1 MAKRSKTKVSKTER
15 QKAAQEQDDQKKDQI
30 ELGVGEQEDH
40 FTVLLHET
48 VNGCVVDPDG
58 IYVDGTFGRGGHSEL
73 LLSKLSDHGRL
84 FGFDKDPQAIAT
96 GEALEKKD
104 PRFTIIKASFS
115 ELQSQL
121 HARGIEKID
130 GLLLDL
136 GVSSPQLDDAERG
149 FSFMRDGPLDMRM
162 DPTSGESAE
171 DWIARV
177 SPEELARVMKEYGE
191 ERFARRMANAVVR
204 EREVQH
210 INRTVQ
216 LAEILKEANPAWEK
230 HKHPA
235 TRAFQGI
242 RIYINNE
249 LGDLE
254 SILDQSI
261 DVLKVGGRL
270 AVISFHSLE
279 DRMVKRFIRRQ
290 EQGRPVPR
298 GLPVLDDDL
307 GKTMKKMSK
316 AIKPKANE
324 VGGNVR
330 ARSAVLRIAE
340 RIVGERD

>member
-1 MAKRSKTKVSKTER
+1 MAKRSRTKVSKTER
-15 QKAAQEQDDQKKDQI
+15 QQAEQKKDQL

-48 VNGCVVDPDG
+48 VEGCVVDSDG

-73 LLSKLSDHGRL
+73 LLTKLSEKGRL
-84 FGFDKDPQAIAT
+84 FGFDKDPQAIET

-104 PRFTIIKASFS
+104 PRFQIIKASFA

-121 HARGIEKID
+121 QVRGIEKID

-177 SPEELARVMKEYGE
+177 RPEELARVMKEYGE

-254 SILDQSI
+254 SILDQSV
-261 DVLKVGGRL
+261 DVLKTGGRL

-290 EQGRPVPR
+290 EQGRPIPR
-298 GLPVLDDDL
+298 GLPILDENL

-330 ARSAVLRIAE
+330 ARSAILRIAE

>member
-1 MAKRSKTKVSKTER
+1 MAKRSRTKVSKTER
-15 QKAAQEQDDQKKDQI
+15 QQAEQKKDQL

-48 VNGCVVDPDG
+48 VEGCVVDPDG

-73 LLSKLSDHGRL
+73 LLTKLSEKGRL
-84 FGFDKDPQAIAT
+84 FGFDKDPQAIES

-104 PRFTIIKASFS
+104 PRFQIIKASFA

-121 HARGIEKID
+121 QARGIEKID

-177 SPEELARVMKEYGE
+177 RPEELARVMKEYGE

-254 SILDQSI
+254 SILDQSV
-261 DVLKVGGRL
+261 DVLKIGGRL

-290 EQGRPVPR
+290 EQGRSIPR
-298 GLPVLDDDL
+298 GLPVFDEDL

-316 AIKPKANE
+316 AIKPKTDE
-324 VGGNVR
+324 IGGNVR

-340 RIVGERD
+340 RIVGERDSS

>member
-1 MAKRSKTKVSKTER
+1 MAKRSRTKLSKTER
-15 QKAAQEQDDQKKDQI
+15 ERAALEQAEQMQEQL
-30 ELGVGEQEDH
+30 ESGVGEQEDH

-58 IYVDGTFGRGGHSEL
+58 IYVDGTFGRGGHSEQ
-73 LLSKLSDHGRL
+73 LLSKLSDKGRL
-84 FGFDKDPQAIAT
+84 FGFDKDPQAIDT
-96 GEALEKKD
+96 GKALEEKD
-104 PRFTIIKASFS
+104 SRFQIINASFA

-121 HARGIEKID
+121 QARGIEQID

-149 FSFMRDGPLDMRM
+149 FSFLRDGPLDMRM

-177 SPEELARVMKEYGE
+177 SAEELARVMKEYGE

-204 EREVQH
+204 ERELQH

-290 EQGRPVPR
+290 EQGRPVPP

-307 GKTMKKMSK
+307 GKTMKKIGK

-330 ARSAVLRIAE
+330 ARSAVLRLAE

>member
-1 MAKRSKTKVSKTER
+1 MAKRSRTRVTRSER
-15 QKAAQEQDDQKKDQI
+15 IGAGNEAVEPQDH
-30 ELGVGEQEDH
+30 V
-40 FTVLLHET
+40 TVLLHET
-48 VNGCVVDPDG
+48 VEGCVVDPSG

-73 LLSKLSDHGRL
+73 LLSKLSENGRL
-84 FGFDKDPQAIAT
+84 YGFDKDPQAIET

-104 PRFTIIKASFS
+104 SRFQIIKASFS
-115 ELQSQL
+115 ELKSQL
-121 HARGIEKID
+121 QARGIDKID

-149 FSFMRDGPLDMRM
+149 FSFLRDGPLDMRM
-162 DPTSGESAE
+162 DPTTGESAE
-171 DWIARV
+171 DWIAHV
-177 SPEELARVMKEYGE
+177 SAEELARVMKEYGE

-204 EREVQH
+204 ERQLQH

-242 RIYINNE
+242 RIHINNE

-254 SILDQSI
+254 SILDQSV
-261 DVLKVGGRL
+261 DVLKTGGRL
-270 AVISFHSLE
+270 SVISFHSLE

-298 GLPVLDDDL
+298 GLPILDEDL
-307 GKTMKKMSK
+307 GKTMKKIGK
-316 AIKPKANE
+316 AIKPQVSE
-324 VGGNVR
+324 VGVNVR
-330 ARSAVLRIAE
+330 SRSAILRIAE

>member
-1 MAKRSKTKVSKTER
+1 M
-15 QKAAQEQDDQKKDQI
+15 
-30 ELGVGEQEDH
+30 
-40 FTVLLHET
+40 
-48 VNGCVVDPDG
+48 VDPDG

-73 LLSKLSDHGRL
+73 LLTKLSEKGRL
-84 FGFDKDPQAIAT
+84 FGFDKDPQAIES

-104 PRFTIIKASFS
+104 PRFQIIKASFA

-121 HARGIEKID
+121 QARGIEKID

-177 SPEELARVMKEYGE
+177 RPEELARVMKEYGE

-254 SILDQSI
+254 SILDQSV
-261 DVLKVGGRL
+261 DVLKIGGRL

-290 EQGRPVPR
+290 EQGRPIPR
-298 GLPVLDDDL
+298 GLPVFDEDL

-316 AIKPKANE
+316 AIKPKTDE
-324 VGGNVR
+324 IGGNVR

-340 RIVGERD
+340 RVVGERDSS